1 MVDIFCAKGANF
13 IIAIAATINKIIYYS
28 LLIYG
33 RRYMDRVRKIHNEIV
48 CISIKVKRYLT
59 H

>member
-13 IIAIAATINKIIYYS
+13 IIAIAAIINKIIYYS

-33 RRYMDRVRKIHNEIV
+33 GRYMDRERKIHNEIV